1 MKLDRTRW
9 KLVSERPEA
18 AAKLGICAPARA
30 PPSKMLAAARR
41 PVHAYRRLLNTAA
54 QSAAA
59 AARPDVSELT
69 AILEQQQ
76 RKAAK
81 AIVPWFVEQMPDSY
95 FRQVSA
101 EAQRG
106 HLRAITAFSAQGF
119 SVPELALTDGGLYTF
134 LNKGAAMT
142 EGQGTSR
149 LEEQLKSLPADAS
162 LNSVLIYQSA
172 DGQLS
177 LNMFET
183 GGTELLFTGEGE
195 EQQAMTR
202 RPPTLTR
209 SPPQP

>member
-1 MKLDRTRW
+1 
-9 KLVSERPEA
+9 
-18 AAKLGICAPARA
+18 
-30 PPSKMLAAARR
+30 MLAAARR

-101 EAQRG
+101 EAQRS

-119 SVPELALTDGGLYTF
+119 SVPELALTDGGMYTF

-195 EQQAMTR
+195 EQQAMRR